1 MLTDCHK
8 NPSIIPSTVGCC
20 MCLALLPAA
29 STALELLGLSKH
41 EKELR
46 DHRKDISFR
55 EAIPFTS
62 HGRWEQNFPSFAAYS
77 ALTAASSR
85 EAKRVPQ
92 RRWAAACQEP
102 ACQPEMKPG
111 WAGQAQPN
119 WECSHKHAVRN
130 WEHKDTAGI
139 SGRSARPL
147 VGEQRK

>member
-1 MLTDCHK
+1 
-8 NPSIIPSTVGCC
+8 

-29 STALELLGLSKH
+29 STALKLLGLSKH

-46 DHRKDISFR
+46 DLRKDISFR

-77 ALTAASSR
+77 ALTLPSSR

-92 RRWAAACQEP
+92 QRWAAACLQP
-102 ACQPEMKPG
+102 RARSRACQLEMKPG

-119 WECSHKHAVRN
+119 WECSDKHAVRN
-130 WEHKDTAGI
+130 WEDKDTAGI
-139 SGRSARPL
+139 PGHSARAL
-147 VGEQRK
+147 VCEQRK